1 MAFSDSTATRP
12 APGHAER
19 TTTRAAFFIV
29 GVGYS
34 TWAALVPYVKSRL
47 ALDEAQLG
55 LLLLCIGVGSLVSMP
70 FTGPLTGRFGCRRVL
85 LASTPLYLL
94 LLPLLASLQS
104 PWAMAVCLFVF
115 GASIGMMDV
124 ALNIQAVFVEQAAG
138 RALMSG
144 FHGLYSVGGFCGAGG
159 MALLLGA
166 GLSPLGAALAVGAA
180 MLGVLALWG
189 WHFLP
194 YGAGSGGR
202 LFVVPR
208 GVVLLIGVLCFIMYL
223 SEGTVLDWGALFM
236 VTERGTETAR
246 AGLAFALFSIAMTL
260 GRLFGDRVVEAL
272 GDARVLLYGSLCG
285 AAGFGLVTAFPSAWT
300 AFLGFA
306 VVGLGVS
313 NIVPVLFSATARQS
327 IMPLGMAVSA
337 VTTIGYAGVLAGPA
351 LMGFVAHASS
361 LTVIFLITLALMGF
375 VALVSRAVP

>member
-1 MAFSDSTATRP
+1 MVFSDVAASHP

-19 TTTRAAFFIV
+19 VTTRAAFFIV
-29 GVGYS
+29 GAGYS
-34 TWAALVPYVKSRL
+34 SWAALVPYAKIRL

-55 LLLLCIGVGSLVSMP
+55 LLLLCIGVGSLLSMP

-85 LASTPLYLL
+85 LVSAPLYLL
-94 LLPLLASLQS
+94 SLPLLASLAS
-104 PWAMAVCLFVF
+104 PWAMAACLLVF

-144 FHGLYSVGGFCGAGG
+144 FHGLYSLGGFCGAGG

-166 GLSPLGAALAVGAA
+166 GLPPLWATLAVGAA
-180 MLGVLALWG
+180 MLGMLALWG

-194 YGAGSGGR
+194 YGAGGGGR

-223 SEGTVLDWGALFM
+223 SEGTVLDWSALFM
-236 VTERGTETAR
+236 AGERGTETAH

-260 GRLFGDRVVEAL
+260 GRLFGDRVVQAF
-272 GDARVLLYGSLCG
+272 GDARVLFWGSLC
-285 AAGFGLVTAFPSAWT
+285 AAGGFGLTVAFPSAWT
-300 AFLGFA
+300 SFLGFT

-313 NIVPVLFSATARQS
+313 NIVPVLVSATARQS

-361 LTVIFLITLALMGF
+361 LTVVFSITLVLMGF